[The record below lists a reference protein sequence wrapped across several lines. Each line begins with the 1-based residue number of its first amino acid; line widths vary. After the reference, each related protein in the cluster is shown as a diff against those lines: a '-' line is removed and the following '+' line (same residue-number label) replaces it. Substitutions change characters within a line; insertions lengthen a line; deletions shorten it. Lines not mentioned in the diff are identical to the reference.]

1 MLKRALGGRTRE
13 EVTDEDNMSQHSDSV
28 MDYRRRRAERGN
40 DSYGT

>member
-28 MDYRRRRAERGN
+28 MDYRRRRTERGN
-40 DSYGT
+40 DSYDT